1 MDSTMR
7 GVAILTSLFPPS
19 VGGIQTQTLAL
30 ARGLAQLGTEV
41 HVITRPAPGRPAR
54 EVADGV
60 TVHRVGISRGGP
72 AATLAYVT
80 LAARALAGLRDRVEV
95 LHAHQLLSPATV
107 ALVAAGVRG
116 TPFVVTAHASGAV
129 GDVAALKR
137 QGALG
142 RARLG
147 ALRRLA
153 SAFVAVS
160 APIRD
165 ELAGA
170 GIPAARIRS
179 IPNGVDT
186 RRFVPADAAER
197 RRARRALALPPVPV
211 VLYTGRLAPEK
222 GVDVLLDAW
231 ADARRRGTLGT
242 LCLVGDGPERQALE
256 RRARDHGILGA
267 VRFAGAT
274 DDVASWLRCADVFAL
289 PSREEGLSLALLEAM
304 SSGVAVVATD
314 VGGTADA
321 AGRDG
326 AARAPR
332 RSARA
337 RGRDRGRARRARAG
351 GSARRGGEAAGG
363 RPVRHRPDRTPA
375 PRAVPRGGG
384 GRAAA
389 RRGAA
394 RGTGWAG
401 RSSGSRTSCRGSR
414 RSPRRSSWT
423 RSVS

>member
-321 AGRDG
+321 AGGTALLVRPADPRALADG
-326 AARAPR
+326 IAAALAEPERAGALAEAARR
-332 RSARA
+332 RAVARF
-337 RGRDRGRARRARAG
+337 DIVQIARRHRELY
-351 GSARRGGEAAGG
+351 REVVEGG
-363 RPVRHRPDRTPA
+363 R
-375 PRAVPRGGG
+375 
-384 GRAAA
+384 

-394 RGTGWAG
+394 PRGGRDGRVAAAG
-401 RSSGSRTSCRGSR
+401 RVPRVVVPGDHRDVHPGRG
-414 RSPRRSSWT
+414 P
-423 RSVS
+423 